1 MDSDTETKP
10 TNPATGHDDDSDSDD
25 DHIFY
30 GDAESNIAYITADSL
45 KRANGFRE
53 SHIGELAADSIK
65 ISTLPRE
72 SHIGER
78 ANDSIKIPQPAE
90 HHKFSFHNFGFHPT
104 PFTDLMNTFV
114 TMRNSYNQ
122 TKAAYDATHK
132 EAPRQ
137 KSRGNSPFKKRSGD
151 YTNTF
156 DIKEF
161 QKTQTKMKTNH
172 KISRFREAPL
182 KWDASA
188 PDERLL
194 KELYRACESDPSG
207 KRIFDLARDG
217 AKGATPWRPAEFDKD
232 IAPPSITSLS
242 PPFQKMVMQHM
253 DSVVAQVEAEYA
265 KLPTKTQAQ
274 NEVKARVGADL
285 ANLVR
290 KREII
295 RKELKQGVKD
305 ESS

>member
-1 MDSDTETKP
+1 MDGDTETKP
-10 TNPATGHDDDSDSDD
+10 KNTTGFESDSDSDD
-25 DHIFY
+25 DHFFY

-45 KRANGFRE
+45 KRANAFRE
-53 SHIGELAADSIK
+53 SHIGELAADSLK
-65 ISTLPRE
+65 VGKVVRE
-72 SHIGER
+72 SHIGEI
-78 ANDSIKIPQPAE
+78 ANDSMKVPQPAE
-90 HHKFSFHNFGFHPT
+90 HHKFSFYNFGFHPT

-122 TKAAYDATHK
+122 TKAAYEATRK
-132 EAPRQ
+132 EGNLHLSTG
-137 KSRGNSPFKKRSGD
+137 KSVCKKRSGN
-151 YTNTF
+151 YTNVF

-161 QKTQTKMKTNH
+161 QKTQSKMKTNH

-182 KWDASA
+182 KWDMSA

-194 KELYRACESDPSG
+194 KELYRTCESDPSG
-207 KRIFDLARDG
+207 KRIFDLSRDG

-253 DSVVAQVEAEYA
+253 DTVVAQVEAEYA
-265 KLPTKTQAQ
+265 KMPAKTQAQ
-274 NEVKARVGADL
+274 SEVKARVGADL

-295 RKELKQGVKD
+295 RRELNQGVS
-305 ESS
+305 EQSN